1 MNLSMILL
9 GATESD
15 YTKIA
20 FGVVF
25 VLIWLASMATGA
37 LAKREQRKRRE
48 LEMSRQR
55 PAPKA
60 PPQRPAAR
68 PTPPKLARR
77 PQMPRRPGKLPVQAP
92 PPPVPVAAPVPAEP
106 AYQVTSVPPTRS
118 SRGAAAASVSA
129 PALRAWMRPATL
141 RQQFILTEIFQPPI
155 SMREERF

>member
-20 FGVVF
+20 FGLVF

-48 LEMSRQR
+48 METSRQR

-68 PTPPKLARR
+68 PAPPKVARR
-77 PQMPRRPGKLPVQAP
+77 PQMARRPGKAP
-92 PPPVPVAAPVPAEP
+92 PALPQRAPLLPDVPRSAAPVAATEI
-106 AYQVTSVPPTRS
+106 
-118 SRGAAAASVSA
+118 AAAAPGARPAPAVASA
-129 PALRAWMRPATL
+129 PALKSWMRPATL
-141 RQQFILTEIFQPPI
+141 RQQFILTEIFQPPLA
-155 SMREERF
+155 MREEQR